1 MAECNNI
8 ILGTTGA
15 MLPTGPGVLATSVNP
30 ALITVSLSATAE
42 LGIITRLNT
51 RLEDSNYRLTVKKPN
66 LSVWKSMITGTST
79 KSAIQLHLRTPPPIF
94 EGSVDQVANSLTL
107 FVGMEGA
114 DRGVQAQSVVTP
126 ADIDIQGYI
135 ALPTVVTTLVAF
147 ATCDS
152 SKTAFWRPL
161 QVAPDPPGIGLQVSV
176 VEGGFL
182 VLTGT
187 VYLGTLTAI
196 AAVSSSSALTASA
209 LVLNIFETPDGR
221 PVILLNSDVMPIPAA
236 SVLLNIGLNSL
247 ATNLCVSRVQ
257 PVGEAFRLFIGLT
270 SNVVDLNKSTL
281 TTTVA
286 VVGGFSVITA
296 VPVTELY
303 GSITCRLTSIPSVLN
318 LPLKTSGIALVSSLP
333 SSPLATHLQIPLL
346 LLQPCCIP
354 YLNALVPLKLTGLT
368 GLISAVPI
376 VSAVTGRL
384 ANEMDGTVQCR
395 SLHTGSALTGQVGL
409 IGTIE
414 LKSVVPDA
422 RLAVDMNAVVELKS
436 NARALL
442 LSMHVA
448 LGNDSNRIASVTT
461 TLTAIPPPC
470 TLYSPFVSLAPTPAV
485 VLLRS
490 RVTGFV
496 INLGSSSLISRKV
509 QELSKYSLPT
519 GTSMA
524 TPTTITGI
532 PVYASQSAFAA
543 TTFLLGDALQ
553 SAGGSVTV
561 RSAGCLGTSTGFT
574 GSEYAVGPT
583 LHLTT
588 VLLRT
593 STVDVAGTQ
602 RTLFGSK
609 RVGPEVNRAADYLD
623 LPNSWR
629 TSVASITGTGADA
642 RLADITVESYGAYD
656 DPFELVDSV
665 LFLGSILV
673 RHNSSLQSI
682 AVPTAVASDYYY
694 PQNSVTKLAKTRVE
708 STVSEV
714 IEGLA
719 PIYSSTAFSVL
730 SPEQYG
736 AYASGNALR
745 INAATLAQSGTIASP
760 VRIHGSDAS
769 FSFFPIKT
777 NSRFAYSYYH
787 SLQLEDRMQISA
799 AGALGP
805 IGAPQEFTVAL
816 VKQDDGAAIDPAT
829 VSVAASHCLLRI
841 TLVNFAAAGHAPS
854 PKPNVYIDVPILG
867 VSVNDPTRVVVDP
880 SYRWFVLKCAPG
892 GSYSTMHVVT
902 VLIERFT
909 ADVPFKTEKSSAI
922 LATTR
927 PSLIISDDQAESR
940 ARSLCFAQDRN
951 LVLGEFS
958 LQLST
963 LNVVNKV
970 MISDGADTNFADVV
984 SSPDQLDPVQAST
997 ANPEGL
1003 HLYILTDGT
1012 LAGRRK
1018 LDSPIPHHYSY
1029 DINPVLP
1036 YYVRAHIAAGG
1047 KFSNVKVGENII
1059 ALLTAPVS
1067 PAVTG
1072 RKLYIWGNN
1081 QYGHLNVPVT
1091 VDASF
1096 KTNHYIANV
1105 MAFDFHV
1112 AYISVVLDSG
1122 ALHSWGCDFTDPD
1135 IWREA
1140 SAPTQP
1146 PKIIGSP
1153 AWGRYAYNNVP
1164 IKHLAIGEN
1173 YSVAVF
1179 DSRLIPTDAADI
1191 HIEQYGLAPLTIPVS
1206 VVGVAPKV
1214 PSIVYP
1220 RRVWNEPAEVFVYGP
1235 TGHDV
1240 HAGKVLACGAN
1251 HTIFLKADGT
1261 VVCWGNNNDYSQTT
1275 VPVGLVSVI
1284 GVDAGDNHCIALKS
1298 DGTVVCWGRNNSG
1311 QTSVPA
1317 GLKAKRISA
1326 GGNFCLAIRAAD
1338 TTDITAVNGPV
1349 SNDEVEDTLA
1359 TWGDNSKEQCLVP
1372 VSEGSALGTTTHKYR
1387 LRFWDATCGWDHV
1400 IAIRKDDNAAKGLL
1414 AHPDLNLIVNSY
1426 LIKPEL
1432 RIGGQVLFSD
1442 ISGLRASQP
1451 IATVDILGDTIPNG
1465 SCGPG
1470 ALTYSWQTTA
1480 GTDIEFLP
1488 VGSSLSWGGIPF
1500 CGNVHSGVYE
1510 FNGTV
1515 ACWGDINKTVPG
1527 LIAGTSSAAGNLES
1541 SQCVATKVKLL
1552 GEEIGGIDANGE
1564 PILAAMVDAGYEHNV
1579 VMLRGG
1585 GAIKAWGSNQYGQLN
1600 HGLTSGGYEGVM
1612 ISCGAWHS
1620 IAVVYLMASTGY
1632 QTLVCWGLNTSG
1644 QTTIPIG
1651 LNVPGLY
1658 LLSVAAGE
1666 EHTAVVK
1673 GNGTVVCWGS
1683 NTYGQSTAPA
1693 GSTFTQVSCGA
1704 HHCIALKSDGT
1715 VVCWGLNTSG
1725 QTTVPAGLTGVVFV
1739 AAGGYHNIVRK
1750 SDGTLVCWGNNSQG
1764 QCNIPAE
1771 LTALG
1776 GVFHDNIA
1784 AGTYNTIVVADIY
1797 NMPLGESTVGNDFIF
1812 RWGGNLN
1819 GESFPPLLEHPRD
1832 GAYPAALVAVVPQIL
1847 TADGT
1852 MYRTSIGTST
1862 MNDPDCADIPIVSD
1876 MSFDRWDEVAHKW
1889 TPKVL
1894 SYRAN
1899 QFLQFDYPRTDAWL
1913 AEQGINAWGTGP
1925 QNDTTSTNFSN
1936 IDVKRSTL
1944 GATSEWACYMPSV
1957 FWYPSDVDF
1966 SSRLAWAT
1974 TYIASIEGVANATLT
1989 LNYTNANAA
1998 ASLVVTDGTY
2008 IAWGNPIAY
2017 DLSCDKADYIDYVP
2031 TGDPAGLQK
2040 EIRRIPLQTREY
2052 LEYSCGRGGPED
2064 WKYEAQ
2070 RNGQFI
2076 TYPLSYGEQLVGDY
2090 YGGPSRLRPVLIT
2103 AGCCLADERHIYRPD
2118 SARAYFG
2125 LRSLKL
2131 YDTYLK
2137 VQGGY
2142 YQNTSRHG
2150 APVVTVG
2157 GALFHAP
2164 TPTTSSS
2171 VTVHVPA
2178 HRVGILG
2185 DCQQETCGVV
2195 DVLTYSGANN
2205 ETLYSEVFAGNLPS
2219 GYSIVTNGHASIP
2232 AGTETSLT
2240 GYHLLWS
2247 GTIAGVSYKFV
2258 LTGMSVLL
2266 DGYPGTN
2273 PTIDTVPTTVVL
2285 PFDPVYGFDS
2295 VNNEPITSN
2304 VFPSAWLSNIGVS
2317 VSKFARVIRHQ
2328 LLYKAVTNI
2337 FNLSSSNGQSG
2348 AYAGLDI
2355 QTTTRVTPYKHLTNV
2370 FSGGAVESC
2379 NWDHLGT
2386 LGPKSMFAQQMY
2398 GVVISQYSAERNSGD
2413 VRSFNIGNPSFTEN
2427 NVCLS
2432 PYAYYPSNPLTPA
2445 GYSVARQGLKNDDGE
2460 RCFFDLDTDVAAN
2473 TGFWLGYRSA
2483 YMVRG
2488 WAYLYRFSVA
2498 NVPKYRRALVGGW
2511 AGSNVTGKL
2520 NIPLLGKT
2528 PLDSQGLTQ
2537 PISSILP
2544 LVVGDVFYNKVLT
2557 TNWKMNLE
2565 QLTPIAGSFTAVAC
2579 GQFHL
2584 YAIST
2589 LGKVHSVG
2597 ANFGINPVYRST
2609 IPWNP
2614 FHHTTWRCS
2623 DFRCEDHMPS
2633 YERQCYS
2640 RITYPSWAY
2649 GLVGYYFSGF
2659 YDYNASQYPTPPAT
2673 MISYSALHDR
2683 SEIEIDAGLGLG
2695 LVAGAGLY
2703 LAEPYPTLSSITEWT
2718 YAKYPSVCTHFQIP
2732 NNGSTDCLI
2741 AGGGSTGSGQPSSAP
2756 YPVAQCFDRFAIT
2769 GAFLFSVDTV
2779 TGLGIGLPGGSRGLV
2794 RQDVQGPGLMV
2805 TLIDRLLLGWRI
2817 EISDTHGGQL
2827 HSSDQLLLNPRM
2839 LYLAFADGPSGTV
2852 SLRVKADGDYV
2863 TWGSPTAFES
2873 PLIKIPSYRWFLSSF
2888 GDDTKAISTPVHKF
2902 SAEASSMWRASL
2914 PATAAT
2920 STKLIASTT
2929 GEYLGLYKDEIVR
2942 NFWEGDADLQG
2953 GLREAGY
2960 TIYSFNDSLR
2970 GTFLDVH
2977 PPSSRLRACTPRN
2990 YEEVSYGEAS
3000 YLLAYSSDKYL
3011 PVGQMYS
3018 KLVDVVGFSTPETFM
3033 FTEERRYKVLVVNV
3047 PDSPIYEPVN
3057 AIMPD
3062 IAMCLVGPNTITG
3075 QCPGFR
3081 VFVNGMYGVA
3091 DVDWDSSFEEDDSS
3105 GAGTTIPITGLCWPR
3120 LVKFGEPKWDESI
3133 ELCNVTM
3140 YRDKRRIEVGDYA
3153 SEDQFTMLVNYT
3165 CIPPEG
3171 IYPIAPLVHD
3181 GGAKFVTG
3189 AEELNF
3195 GEVLIYDTVTRK
3207 LIPQYYTPRFNFKGS
3222 SVLGMGYT
3230 VSAAARRTTDTVGS
3244 SIFSWGSDAIPGYSL
3259 TGVLSELDS
3268 LEAEAAA
3275 HILPEIVGPGVILP
3289 VKQFSFSYG
3298 YGLVRM
3304 SGWPAWSTHCASN
3317 PPTVECALAC
3327 ELGVGGYIPQTG
3339 DECLVIPRTGPASLY
3354 GEVRVVGQ
3362 GGPILPVDL
3371 GPCSSVAAGSLHWA
3385 VVKCPISSTQAAG
3398 AGPVVAG
3405 LLYESAYAYG
3415 AQIVPANLPNCTSV
3429 AAGQFHTCA
3438 LQADGFIRCW
3448 GAGTTAG
3455 GGIDQ
3460 GQSIIPAA
3468 VALGVVVKIV
3478 CGQYF
3483 TAALL
3488 STGVAHWWGS
3498 IAGSQ
3503 VDCTDI
3509 GATQENIVV
3518 IRTGGGL
3525 INVFPST
3532 NEVYSEKPM
3541 DSGYLSLGTGFSATH
3556 MVASKLNE
3564 LRSWGGDSNLYGGEI
3579 AVAIP
3584 TADIAGSPDTPGTRL
3599 NVYFNPTPQSI
3610 ITVGPKRSLIQ
3621 PLISY
3626 NEIPADPL
3634 YGQPHYINPIP
3645 PFLKGLTP
3653 ALGIFTQ
3660 AAYDNL
3666 VHVIATAAGDKCY
3679 FAIHNTTAAAVQGS
3693 LAAWGTEQGD
3703 NVLTSVPTGTDFVK
3717 VASSH
3722 RHAAAIRADG
3732 TLVCWG
3738 LNDNG
3743 QCTSPAGAYSEVACG
3758 PTFTA
3763 AVKTDGSLV
3772 CWGSGPTIAAPYSS
3786 IKFKEISCGTG
3797 HIVGRAAQAYTELV
3811 AGGPFAVAVG
3821 DILALGANNK
3831 GQCNVPGF
3839 SYTNSNKGINGPVV
3853 ARADYTVYQLATS
3866 GFSFEIRDLL
3876 VPPAA
3881 PATFTRKTIFT
3892 SLGLDGYSSD
3902 GPEPTAH
3909 LESQTLANW
3918 SDYMEG
3924 YAMYATEMRCETP
3937 PLLADDHPFVINS
3950 PIIYGHTS
3958 VDYQGAYTLNPFF
3971 KSGATSSV
3979 PTSYRAG
3986 NTSALKAKFVY
3997 AGRHLHHRQYGFRWP
4012 FGQGYGIVVG
4022 ENNSINVFGS
4032 EFRPDDST
4040 GIACYNYE
4048 RPFEY
4053 NAIRAMPV
4061 ISGTPISVGT
4071 FRSMIY
4077 VLDEDGGTT
4086 YWGYDDKIHNPVF
4099 GLDPTGEAYSVNP
4112 QPKGSIFLP
4121 KDSVIDTFFKAPI
4134 PTMVDNGTGSYEPV
4148 LRYGLPYI
4156 SGLPGLSG
4164 GEWYAEVKLDRYFN
4178 GAVTNVRTFSAIG
4191 NSISYPVEHP
4201 VFFAETFLAVDVWPG
4216 SAQYIDSQYVMSL
4229 RLRGAQAKVVSASMF
4244 LLNLDAKH
4252 PILSTPIYNDGMNM
4266 PASPTAVADFIVQST
4281 VTPNFQKYATVASL
4295 PPVYL
4300 SAISDLPT
4308 GITLTA
4314 DSGAFTAGSYVKNIY
4329 GATALIEG
4337 LVGGSASSAETSGR
4351 VAGSFGL
4358 MTPTSISSL
4367 MGWYKT
4373 DSLGVPGSSISS
4385 WANSV
4390 GAAGFANL
4398 VQSITANQ
4406 PIVTVGLAAKSA
4418 KFVDN
4423 TDKLYANTTPATTGF
4438 TYFVVLKKALIAA
4451 GQHGLFLRVV
4461 DPGSGGSKL
4470 VSGLGFTAGKPTV
4483 YSSNLASTA
4492 TTQITANAGTIISGA
4507 NIGASWNSASIY
4519 VNGVAQ
4525 EIATEAL
4532 VAYVAPLAT
4541 TGYHLGCSKLIGTAV
4556 GTITAWDNNDEYFEV
4571 IAYSKQLSE
4580 EERQVVEGYLAHKF
4594 ALTANLPSGHKWKTT
4609 PPVENPLQ
4617 VLMLPDLTAAQNMTI
4632 DSDRMISSTYR
4643 PETWLAMTEF
4653 GLNHVGP
4660 RIVNNVLKDNHAP
4673 IYAEFE
4679 VRVDDTY
4686 SLMARTVKAV
4696 SLTIAN
4702 LTVGVTTPPGG
4713 KILSSSRVALKLTAF
4728 ALEIDISTVSS
4739 MEVTPVKNQL
4749 KSIRPTMS
4757 LHIGLKGIARSDL
4770 VFHGATDCDGP
4781 YGCLGMSSGPPDL
4794 KIISSPF
4801 SAAPITLKTEVTATL
4816 GRIVFLNSVSSPVP
4830 KIEAK
4835 SRVIAA
4841 TLIGSVGLR
4850 GSAQVVSTVT
4860 PSPLVDLYVKL
4871 GSTFITSSCSLTV
4884 CHDLFKIVTTTRS
4897 TSTYTDR
4904 VSTSTLT
4911 AYLPPPI
4918 VPPDLDPPPTYT

>member
-8 ILGTTGA
+8 ILGTTGV

-30 ALITVSLSATAE
+30 ALVSVSLSATAT
-42 LGIITRLNT
+42 LGIITILNT
-51 RLEDSNYRLTVKKPN
+51 RLEDNNYRLDVIKPT
-66 LSVWKSMITGTST
+66 LSVWKSMFIGTST
-79 KSAIQLHLRTPPPIF
+79 KNFIKLHLRTPPRGLQAAP
-94 EGSVDQVANSLTL
+94 DQDQIANSLTL
-107 FVGMEGA
+107 FVGMEGVA
-114 DRGVQAQSVVTP
+114 RGIRAQSVVTP
-126 ADIDIQGYI
+126 ADIDVQGYVTLTPI
-135 ALPTVVTTLVAF
+135 VTTLVAF

-152 SKTAFWRPL
+152 SKTAFLRPL

-176 VEGGFL
+176 VEGGFR
-182 VLTGT
+182 VLTST
-187 VYLGTLTAI
+187 VYLGTLAAP

-209 LVLNIFETPDGR
+209 LVLDIFEFDGR
-221 PVILLNSDVMPIPAA
+221 PVILLNSAVRPIPAE

-257 PVGEAFRLFIGLT
+257 PVGEFFRLFIGLT
-270 SNVVDLNKSTL
+270 SNAVDLNKSAL

-286 VVGGFSVITA
+286 AVGGFSVITA

-303 GSITCRLTSIPSVLN
+303 GSITCSLTSIPSVLN
-318 LPLKTSGIALVSSLP
+318 LPLKTSGIALVSSIA
-333 SSPLATHLQIPLL
+333 SSPLAVHLRIPLP

-354 YLNALVPLKLTGLT
+354 YLKVLVPLELTGLT

-384 ANEMDGTVQCR
+384 ASGMDGTVQCR
-395 SLHTGSALTGQVGL
+395 SLHTESTLTGQVGL

-414 LKSVVPDA
+414 LKSVVPVA

-442 LSMHVA
+442 LSMYVA
-448 LGNDSNRIASVTT
+448 LGNNSNRIASVTT

-470 TLYSPFVSLAPTPAV
+470 ILYNPFVSLDPAV
-485 VLLRS
+485 VLLIS
-490 RVTGFV
+490 RVTGFA

-524 TPTTITGI
+524 TPTTLTGI

-561 RSAGCLGTSTGFT
+561 RSAGCLGTSAGFT

-609 RVGPEVNRAADYLD
+609 RVGPEVNRASSYST
-623 LPNSWR
+623 LPNSWQ
-629 TSVASITGTGADA
+629 TSVASIGGTGPDA

-656 DPFELVDSV
+656 NPFELVDSV

-694 PQNSVTKLAKTRVE
+694 PQSSATKIAKTRVE

-745 INAATLAQSGTIASP
+745 INAATLAQNGTTSSP
-760 VRIHGSDAS
+760 ARIHGSDAS

-787 SLQLEDRMQISA
+787 SLQLEDRMQISVA
-799 AGALGP
+799 EALGP

-816 VKQDDGAAIDPAT
+816 VKQGDGSPIDPTT

-841 TLVNFAAAGHAPS
+841 TLVNFATAGHAPS

-892 GSYSTMHVVT
+892 GSYSTLHVVT

-963 LNVVNKV
+963 LDVENKV
-970 MISDGADTNFADVV
+970 MISDGTDINFADVV
-984 SSPDQLDPVQAST
+984 SSPSQLNPVQAST

-1018 LDSPIPHHYSY
+1018 LDSPLPNHYSY
-1029 DINPVLP
+1029 DINPILP
-1036 YYVRAHIAAGG
+1036 YYVRDHIAAGG

-1140 SAPTQP
+1140 SAPTLLS
-1146 PKIIGSP
+1146 G
-1153 AWGRYAYNNVP
+1153 ANRYAYSNVP

-1179 DSRLIPTDAADI
+1179 DSRLTPTDAANI
-1191 HIEQYGLAPLTIPVS
+1191 HIEQYGLAPLTIPGS
-1206 VVGVAPKV
+1206 VVGVAPKA
-1214 PSIVYP
+1214 PTIVYP
-1220 RRVWNEPAEVFVYGP
+1220 RRVLNSGPPEVYVYGP
-1235 TGHDV
+1235 TGYDV

-1251 HTIFLKADGT
+1251 HTVFLKADGT
-1261 VVCWGNNNDYSQTT
+1261 VVCWGNNNTYGQTT
-1275 VPVGLVSVI
+1275 VPAGLVSVI
-1284 GVDAGDNHCIALKS
+1284 GVDAGDNHCIALKD
-1298 DGTVVCWGRNNSG
+1298 DGTVVCWGRNTSG
-1311 QTSVPA
+1311 QSTVPS
-1317 GLKAKRISA
+1317 GLRAKRISA
-1326 GGNFCLAIRAAD
+1326 GGDFCLAIRAAA

-1442 ISGLRASQP
+1442 ISRLRASQP
-1451 IATVDILGDTIPNG
+1451 LTTVDSAGNTIPNG

-1470 ALTYSWQTTA
+1470 ALTYSWKTTA
-1480 GTDIEFLP
+1480 GTAIEFLP
-1488 VGSSLSWGGIPF
+1488 VGSRLPIFGVPF

-1510 FNGTV
+1510 FNGPV
-1515 ACWGDINKTVPG
+1515 VCWGDKAKTVPG
-1527 LIAGTSSAAGNLES
+1527 LIAGTSSTGGNLES
-1541 SQCVATKVKLL
+1541 SECVATKVKLL
-1552 GEEIGGIDANGE
+1552 GEEIGGIDANGD
-1564 PILAAMVDAGYEHNV
+1564 PNLGASYVDAGYEHNV
-1579 VMLRGG
+1579 VLLRGG
-1585 GAIKAWGSNQYGQLN
+1585 GVRVIKAWGNNQYGQLD
-1600 HGLTSGGYEGVM
+1600 HGLPLGGYVGEM
-1612 ISCGAWHS
+1612 LSCGAWHS
-1620 IAVVYLMASTGY
+1620 IAVVYLTASPGY

-1644 QTTIPIG
+1644 QTNIPSG

-1658 LLSVAAGE
+1658 LLSVAAGR

-1673 GNGTVVCWGS
+1673 GDGTVVCWGS

-1693 GSTFTQVSCGA
+1693 GNTFTQVSCGA
-1704 HHCIALKSDGT
+1704 YHCIALKSDGT
-1715 VVCWGLNTSG
+1715 VVCWGRNNLG
-1725 QTTVPAGLTGVVFV
+1725 QTSVPAGLTGVVCV
-1739 AAGGYHNIVRK
+1739 KAGGYHNLVRK
-1750 SDGTLVCWGNNSQG
+1750 DDGTLVCWGDNSRG
-1764 QCNIPAE
+1764 QCNIPVE
-1771 LTALG
+1771 LTSVG
-1776 GVFHDNIA
+1776 SVQDDRIA
-1784 AGTYNTIVVADIY
+1784 AGTYNNIVVQNIY
-1797 NMPLGESTVGNDFIF
+1797 SMPLGESTVGNDFIF

-1819 GESFPPLLEHPRD
+1819 GESFPPLLEHPRLV
-1832 GAYPAALVAVVPQIL
+1832 GYPAALVAVVPQTL

-1852 MYRTSIGTST
+1852 MYRTSIDIST
-1862 MNDPDCADIPIVSD
+1862 LNDSGCAAIPIVSG
-1876 MSFDRWDEVAHKW
+1876 MYFDRWDDVAHKW

-1899 QFLQFDYPRTDAWL
+1899 QFLQFDYPRTDTWL
-1913 AEQGINAWGTGP
+1913 ADNGINAWGTGP
-1925 QNDTTSTNFSN
+1925 QNNTTSTNFSG
-1936 IDVKRSTL
+1936 IDIRQSTL
-1944 GATSEWACYMPSV
+1944 GTTSEWACYMPNV
-1957 FWYPSDVDF
+1957 LWYPSDVEFND
-1966 SSRLAWAT
+1966 RLAWAT
-1974 TYIASIEGVANATLT
+1974 TYIASIEGAASATLT

-1998 ASLVVTDGTY
+1998 ASLVTTDGTY
-2008 IAWGNPIAY
+2008 IAWGNPVAY

-2040 EIRRIPLQTREY
+2040 EIKNIPLQEQER

-2070 RNGQFI
+2070 LNGQFI
-2076 TYPLSYGEQLVGDY
+2076 TYPLRYGEQLVGDY

-2103 AGCCLADERHIYRPD
+2103 AGPLADERHLYTPD
-2118 SARAYFG
+2118 NARAYFG

-2137 VQGGY
+2137 VQVGNY
-2142 YQNTSRHG
+2142 PNNARHG

-2178 HRVGILG
+2178 HRVSILG
-2185 DCQQETCGVV
+2185 DPKHPTPSA
-2195 DVLTYSGANN
+2195 VLDLQTYSGANN
-2205 ETLYSEVFAGNLPS
+2205 ETLYSEVFAGSTPA
-2219 GYSIVTNGHASIP
+2219 GYSIVANGDARIP
-2232 AGTETSLT
+2232 AGTQNSLT

-2247 GTIAGVSYKFV
+2247 GTIAGASKKFV

-2266 DGYPGTN
+2266 DGYPGINT
-2273 PTIDTVPTTVVL
+2273 TTDTVPTTVVL

-2295 VNNEPITSN
+2295 VTNEPITFN
-2304 VFPSAWLSNIGVS
+2304 VFPSAWLANIGVS

-2328 LLYKAVTNI
+2328 LPYKAVTNL
-2337 FNLSSSNGQSG
+2337 FNPSSSNGQSG
-2348 AYAGLDI
+2348 TYPALDI
-2355 QTTTRVTPYKHLTNV
+2355 QTTTRVTPYKHLTHV
-2370 FSGGAVESC
+2370 FSDSQVESC

-2386 LGPKSMFAQQMY
+2386 LGPKSLSSNLMY
-2398 GVVISQYSAERNSGD
+2398 GVTISQYSAERNSGD
-2413 VRSFNIGNPSFTEN
+2413 VKPFVFGNSSFTEN
-2427 NVCLS
+2427 NACLI
-2432 PYAYYPSNPLTPA
+2432 PYASYPSNSA
-2445 GYSVARQGLKNDDGE
+2445 SRGYSVAREGLENDDNE

-2473 TGFWLGYRSA
+2473 TGFWLGYRSG

-2488 WAYLYRFSVA
+2488 WAYLYRFSTSGVK
-2498 NVPKYRRALVGGW
+2498 NYRRALVGGW
-2511 AGSNVTGKL
+2511 LGSNVTGKL

-2537 PISSILP
+2537 PTNSILP
-2544 LVVGDVFYNKVLT
+2544 LVGSTFYNNVLT
-2557 TNWKMNLE
+2557 TNWKMDLE
-2565 QLTPIAGSFTAVAC
+2565 QLTPIVGSFTAVTC

-2614 FHHTTWRCS
+2614 FNHTTWTGS
-2623 DFRCEDHMPS
+2623 FVNEDYEPS
-2633 YERQCYS
+2633 YDRQCYG
-2640 RITYPSWAY
+2640 RKRPSWAY
-2649 GLVGYYFSGF
+2649 GLVGYYFNGF
-2659 YDYNASQYPTPPAT
+2659 LDSNAGKYPVPPST
-2673 MISYSALHDR
+2673 VIPISPLHDR
-2683 SEIEIDAGLGLG
+2683 SEIEVTAGLALTVGT
-2695 LVAGAGLY
+2695 GLY
-2703 LAEPYPTLSSITEWT
+2703 LAEPYPTSSSITEWT
-2718 YAKYPSVCTHFQIP
+2718 YAKYPSVCTTFQIP
-2732 NNGSTDCLI
+2732 NNGPTDCLI
-2741 AGGGSTGSGQPSSAP
+2741 AGGGSTGFGQPSPAP

-2769 GAFLFSVDTV
+2769 GAFLFSVNTI
-2779 TGLGIGLPGGSRGLV
+2779 TGVGIGLPGGSRVLV
-2794 RQDVQGPGLMV
+2794 RQDVQGPGLIV
-2805 TLIDRLLLGWRI
+2805 TLVDRLVSGWRI
-2817 EISDTHGGQL
+2817 EISDAHGGQL

-2863 TWGSPTAFES
+2863 TWGSATAFES

-2929 GEYLGLYKDEIVR
+2929 GEYLGVYKDEAVKPMFAGLQTALR
-2942 NFWEGDADLQG
+2942 NG
-2953 GLREAGY
+2953 GY
-2960 TIYSFNDSLR
+2960 ITYSFNDSLR

-2977 PPSSRLRACTPRN
+2977 PPSSRLRACTPRD
-2990 YEEVSYGEAS
+2990 YEAVGYGEAS
-3000 YLLAYSSDKYL
+3000 YLLAYSSDEYL

-3062 IAMCLVGPNTITG
+3062 IAMCSVGSDTPPG
-3075 QCPGFR
+3075 QCGGLR
-3081 VFVNGMYGVA
+3081 VFVNGQYGIA
-3091 DVDWDSSFEEDDSS
+3091 DVDWDSSFEGDD
-3105 GAGTTIPITGLCWPR
+3105 GTGTGTTIPITTLCWPR
-3120 LVKFGEPKWDESI
+3120 LVKFGEPKWAESV

-3140 YRDKRRIEVGDYA
+3140 YRDKQRIESGGYA

-3165 CIPPEG
+3165 CIPPDDV
-3171 IYPIAPLVHD
+3171 YPVAPLVHD

-3207 LIPQYYTPRFNFKGS
+3207 LIPQYYTPRFNFKGA
-3222 SVLGMGYT
+3222 SVLGMGYRM
-3230 VSAAARRTTDTVGS
+3230 SAAARRTTDTVGS
-3244 SIFSWGSDAIPGYSL
+3244 SIFSWGSNNLPGYGL

-3268 LEAEAAA
+3268 LETEAAA
-3275 HILPEIVGPGVILP
+3275 NIIPEIVGPSVVLP
-3289 VKQFSFSYG
+3289 VQQFSFSYG

-3304 SGWPAWSTHCASN
+3304 SGYPAWSTHCAGN
-3317 PPTVECALAC
+3317 PPTVECSLAC
-3327 ELGVGGYIPQTG
+3327 ALGVGGYIPQTG
-3339 DECLVIPRTGPASLY
+3339 DDCLVTPRTGPASLY

-3405 LLYESAYAYG
+3405 LLYEGADAAL

-3448 GAGTTAG
+3448 GAGTTG
-3455 GGIDQ
+3455 GGSYWDQ

-3468 VALGVVVKIV
+3468 VAVGGVVKIV

-3488 STGVAHWWGS
+3488 SSGVAHWWGA

-3503 VDCTDI
+3503 VGCTDI

-3518 IRTGGGL
+3518 IRTSGGS
-3525 INVFPST
+3525 INVFPSVST
-3532 NEVYSEKPM
+3532 NKVYTERPV

-3564 LRSWGGDSNLYGGEI
+3564 LRSWGGDFSGGEI

-3599 NVYFNPTPQSI
+3599 NVYFNPTPQDI
-3610 ITVGPKRSLIQ
+3610 IAVGPKRSLIQ

-3634 YGQPHYINPIP
+3634 YEQPHYINPIP
-3645 PFLKGLTP
+3645 TFLKGLTP

-3679 FAIHNTTAAAVQGS
+3679 FAIHNTTAVAVQGS

-3743 QCTSPAGAYSEVACG
+3743 QCTSPAGTYSEVACG

-3763 AVKTDGSLV
+3763 AVKTNGSLV
-3772 CWGSGPTIAAPYSS
+3772 CWGLGPTIAAPYSS

-3797 HIVGRAAQAYTELV
+3797 HIVGRAAEAYTELV
-3811 AGGPFAVAVG
+3811 AGGNFAVAVG

-3866 GFSFEIRDLL
+3866 GFSFEISDLL

-3881 PATFTRKTIFT
+3881 PATFNRKTIFT
-3892 SLGLDGYSSD
+3892 SLGLDGYSTD

-3909 LESQTLANW
+3909 LESQTIANW

-3924 YAMYATEMRCETP
+3924 YAMYATELRCETP

-3950 PIIYGHTS
+3950 PVIYGSSS

-3979 PTSYRAG
+3979 PTTYKAG
-3986 NTSALKAKFVY
+3986 NTSAVKAKSVY
-3997 AGRHLHHRQYGFRWP
+3997 AGRQLHHRQYGFRWP
-4012 FGQGYGIVVG
+4012 FGQGYGIIVG
-4022 ENNSINVFGS
+4022 EDNSINVFGS

-4040 GIACYNYE
+4040 GINCFNYE

-4053 NAIRAMPV
+4053 SAIRAMPV
-4061 ISGTPISVGT
+4061 ISGTPVGVGT

-4077 VLDEDGGTT
+4077 VLDEAGGTT

-4099 GLDPTGEAYSVNP
+4099 GLDPTGAAYSINA

-4134 PTMVDNGTGSYEPV
+4134 PSVDAEGVPV

-4178 GAVTNVRTFSAIG
+4178 GAATNVRTFSAIG

-4252 PILSTPIYNDGMNM
+4252 PILNTPIYNDGMNM
-4266 PASPTAVADFIVQST
+4266 PASPTAVADFIVKST

-4314 DSGAFTAGSYVKNIY
+4314 DSGAFTTGSYVKNIY

-4358 MTPTSISSL
+4358 MAPNSISAL
-4367 MGWYKT
+4367 TGWYKT
-4373 DSLGVPGSSISS
+4373 DSLLLPGSNITS
-4385 WANSV
+4385 WANSG
-4390 GAAGFANL
+4390 GATGFADLLQNT
-4398 VQSITANQ
+4398 VANR
-4406 PIVTVGLAAKSA
+4406 PIVTAGLGAKSA

-4423 TDKLYANTTPATTGF
+4423 TDKLYANTTPPTTGF

-4461 DPGSGGSKL
+4461 DPGSTGSKL
-4470 VSGLGFTAGKPTV
+4470 VSGLGFTEGKPTV

-4492 TTQITANAGTIISGA
+4492 TTQIPVNAGTIISGA
-4507 NIGASWNSASIY
+4507 TASPSSFQASSIY

-4525 EIATEAL
+4525 TIATEAL
-4532 VAYVAPLAT
+4532 VAYVAPSAT
-4541 TGYHLGCSKLIGTAV
+4541 TGYHLGCSRLIGTAA

-4609 PPVENPLQ
+4609 PPVQNPLQ
-4617 VLMLPDLTAAQNMTI
+4617 VLVLPDLTAAQNMTI

-4660 RIVNNVLKDNHAP
+4660 RIVNSLLKDNHAP

-4696 SLTIAN
+4696 SSTIAN
-4702 LTVGVTTPPGG
+4702 LTVGVAAPPGV
-4713 KILSSSRVALKLTAF
+4713 KILLPRSVALKLTAF
-4728 ALEIDISTVSS
+4728 ATGIDVSTVSS
-4739 MEVTPVKNQL
+4739 MEVTPVKNRL
-4749 KSIRPTMS
+4749 KSIRPTLS
-4757 LHIGLKGIARSDL
+4757 LYVGLKGIARSDL

-4801 SAAPITLKTEVTATL
+4801 SAAPITLKTTVTATL

-4841 TLIGSVGLR
+4841 TLVGRVGLR
-4850 GSAQVVSTVT
+4850 GSAQIVSTVN

-4884 CHDLFKIVTTTRS
+4884 CHDLFKIVTTKRS

-4904 VSTSTLT
+4904 VSTTTLYQ
-4911 AYLPPPI
+4911 YLPPPI
-4918 VPPDLDPPPTYT
+4918 DPPADNFTDYV